1 MSLESRQ
8 EFRAVNFTPVAGN
21 SKLHIAMFPWLAFG
35 HMIPYLELAK
45 LIAQKGHKI
54 SFISTPRNTD
64 RLPKLHPSI
73 SSLITFVK
81 LSLPQVENLPKD
93 AEATTDVPYD
103 KVQYLKQAC
112 DDLKE
117 PLSKFLETCDDLDC
131 ILFDFAPYWLP
142 DIATSLGIPSV
153 FFSIFTAAMLSYVKP
168 ASAIDDRSKPEDF
181 TVPPKWVTFPTNVV
195 FRLFEVL
202 RIFYQTLAGNVVS
215 DLYRTQE
222 GIKGCDM
229 IAVRSCMEFEP
240 EWLQLLEEIHGK
252 PVIPVGVLATTVYDT
267 GVENEAWRSIKD
279 WLDKQKQGSVVY
291 IAFGSEA
298 KPSQVELTE
307 IALGL
312 ELSGLPFFWVLRKH
326 RGSADTELIELPE
339 GFEERTKAQ
348 GLVWTS
354 WAPQLKILA
363 HDSVGG
369 FLTHSGWSSVVEA
382 LQHAR
387 ALILL
392 TFLADQGI
400 NARVLEDK
408 KMGYSIPRNEKN
420 GYFTRDSV
428 AESLRLVMEK
438 EEGKIYRDKVKE
450 MKPLFADKDRQDKY
464 VDKLVDH
471 LRSHGRTKK
480 IKN

>member
-1 MSLESRQ
+1 METGPVSELIKGALCLWNLDKNQ
-8 EFRAVNFTPVAGN
+8 IRALNFTPMAGN

-35 HMIPYLELAK
+35 HMIPFLELAK

-54 SFISTPRNTD
+54 SFISTPRNID
-64 RLPKLHPSI
+64 RLPKLHPSV
-73 SSLITFVK
+73 SPLITFVK

-103 KVQYLKQAC
+103 KVQYLKQAF

-142 DIATSLGIPSV
+142 DIATSLGIISV

-168 ASAIDDRSKPEDF
+168 ASDVDDRSKPEDF

-202 RIFYQTLAGNVVS
+202 RIFYQTIAGNVVS
-215 DLYRTQE
+215 DFYRAQE
-222 GIKGCDM
+222 GVKGCDM

-252 PVIPVGVLATTVYDT
+252 PVIPVGVLATTEYDT
-267 GVENEAWRSIKD
+267 G
-279 WLDKQKQGSVVY
+279 
-291 IAFGSEA
+291 
-298 KPSQVELTE
+298 
-307 IALGL
+307 
-312 ELSGLPFFWVLRKH
+312 
-326 RGSADTELIELPE
+326 
-339 GFEERTKAQ
+339 
-348 GLVWTS
+348 
-354 WAPQLKILA
+354 
-363 HDSVGG
+363 
-369 FLTHSGWSSVVEA
+369 
-382 LQHAR
+382 
-387 ALILL
+387 
-392 TFLADQGI
+392 
-400 NARVLEDK
+400 VLEDK

-450 MKPLFADKDRQDKY
+450 MKPLFADKDRQDKL
-464 VDKLVDH
+464 VTMSTQFLDFKLTQNEVFAAYEH
-471 LRSHGRTKK
+471 NPPSMES
-480 IKN
+480 

>member
-1 MSLESRQ
+1 MDDNEEPSNALYSHMHENLVPHVGPAIGTNDNLEGHTSTLEPSTVLPSDTTNQ
-8 EFRAVNFTPVAGN
+8 IRALNFTPMAGN

-64 RLPKLHPSI
+64 RLPKLHPSV
-73 SSLITFVK
+73 SPLITFVK

-103 KVQYLKQAC
+103 KVQYLKQAF

-153 FFSIFTAAMLSYVKP
+153 FFSIFTAPTLSYVKP
-168 ASAIDDRSKPEDF
+168 ASDVDDRSKPEDF
-181 TVPPKWVTFPTNVV
+181 TVPPKWVTFPTNVA

-202 RIFYQTLAGNVVS
+202 RIFDQTIAGNVVS
-215 DLYRTQE
+215 DFYRAQE

-252 PVIPVGVLATTVYDT
+252 PVIPVGVLATTEYDT
-267 GVENEAWRSIKD
+267 GLENEAWRSIKD
-279 WLDKQKQGSVVY
+279 WLDKQKQASVVY

-298 KPSQVELTE
+298 KPSQIELTE

-312 ELSGLPFFWVLRKH
+312 ELSGLP
-326 RGSADTELIELPE
+326 
-339 GFEERTKAQ
+339 
-348 GLVWTS
+348 
-354 WAPQLKILA
+354 
-363 HDSVGG
+363 
-369 FLTHSGWSSVVEA
+369 
-382 LQHAR
+382 
-387 ALILL
+387 
-392 TFLADQGI
+392 
-400 NARVLEDK
+400 
-408 KMGYSIPRNEKN
+408 NEKN

-428 AESLRLVMEK
+428 DESLRLVMEK
-438 EEGKIYRDKVKE
+438 EEGNIYRDKVKE

-464 VDKLVDH
+464 VDNLVDH
-471 LRSHGRTKK
+471 LRSHGHFVTMSTQFLDFKLTQNELTSK
-480 IKN
+480 IHPAWNLKGIAPHPVG

>member
-1 MSLESRQ
+1 M
-8 EFRAVNFTPVAGN
+8 AGN

-45 LIAQKGHKI
+45 LLAQKGHKI

-168 ASAIDDRSKPEDF
+168 ASGIDDRSKPEDF

-202 RIFYQTLAGNVVS
+202 RIFDQTLAGNVVS

-326 RGSADTELIELPE
+326 RGSADTE
-339 GFEERTKAQ
+339 
-348 GLVWTS
+348 
-354 WAPQLKILA
+354 
-363 HDSVGG
+363 
-369 FLTHSGWSSVVEA
+369 
-382 LQHAR
+382 
-387 ALILL
+387 
-392 TFLADQGI
+392 
-400 NARVLEDK
+400 NA
-408 KMGYSIPRNEKN
+408 KN

-471 LRSHGRTKK
+471 LRSHGRPKK
-480 IKN
+480 IKNYDMGRVS

>member
-1 MSLESRQ
+1 M
-8 EFRAVNFTPVAGN
+8 AGS

-73 SSLITFVK
+73 SPLITFVK

-103 KVQYLKQAC
+103 KVQYLKQAY
-112 DDLKE
+112 DSLKE
-117 PLSKFLETCDDLDC
+117 PLSKFLESCDDLDC
-131 ILFDFAPYWLP
+131 VLFDFAPYWLP
-142 DIATSLGIPSV
+142 DIATSLGIPNV
-153 FFSIFTAAMLSYVKP
+153 IFSIFTAAALSCVKP
-168 ASAIDDRSKPEDF
+168 ASAVDDRSKPEDF
-181 TVPPKWVTFPTNVV
+181 TFPPKWVTFPTNVTL
-195 FRLFEVL
+195 RLFEVL
-202 RIFYQTLAGNVVS
+202 RIFDQSIDPNVVS
-215 DLYRTQE
+215 DFYRLQE
-222 GIKGCDM
+222 GMKGCDM

-240 EWLQLLEEIHGK
+240 EWLHLLEEIHGK
-252 PVIPVGVLATTVYDT
+252 PVIPVGVLATTEYDT
-267 GVENEAWRSIKD
+267 GEENQTWRSMKD
-279 WLDKQKQGSVVY
+279 WLDKKKKGSIVY

-312 ELSGLPFFWVLRKH
+312 ELSGLPFIWVLRKH
-326 RGSADTELIELPE
+326 RGSVDTESIELPE
-339 GFEERTKAQ
+339 GFEKRTRAQ
-348 GLVWTS
+348 GLVCTS

-400 NARVLEDK
+400 NARVLEEK
-408 KMGYSIPRNEKN
+408 KMGYSIPRNEKS

-428 AESLRLVMEK
+428 AESLRLVMEM
-438 EEGKIYRDKVKE
+438 EEGKVYRDKAKE
-450 MKPLFADKDRQDKY
+450 MRPLFADKDQQDKY
-464 VDKLVDH
+464 VEKLLDH
-471 LRSHGRTKK
+471 LKSHGRIKK
-480 IKN
+480 IKR